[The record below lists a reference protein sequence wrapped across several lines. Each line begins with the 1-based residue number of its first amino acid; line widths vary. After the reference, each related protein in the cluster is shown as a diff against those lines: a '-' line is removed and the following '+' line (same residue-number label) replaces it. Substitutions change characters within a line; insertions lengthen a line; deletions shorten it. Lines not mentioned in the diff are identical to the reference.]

1 MNTELA
7 NKCGLKR
14 EDFQTTVNGKKTDL
28 FVLRNKQ
35 GNEVA
40 VTNYGGAV
48 VAIMMPD
55 KDGNY
60 ANLIQGHDNIQDVIN
75 SPEPFLSVHTTDAD
89 MNFEL
94 KGNYQKKNFCTISA
108 AVECLKEEGI
118 EIKDESIKNGFEHV
132 CELTGLRGRWE
143 KLMFVITDRIGVM
156 MLVLSSLPPNPTS
169 MTAKSTF
176 CSAKY

>member
-1 MNTELA
+1 MNTEPA

-75 SPEPFLSVHTTDAD
+75 SPEPFLSVLIGRYGNRIKEGKFTARSITWHATMAPTTCMVD
-89 MNFEL
+89 L
-94 KGNYQKKNFCTISA
+94 Q
-108 AVECLKEEGI
+108 V
-118 EIKDESIKNGFEHV
+118 
-132 CELTGLRGRWE
+132 
-143 KLMFVITDRIGVM
+143 
-156 MLVLSSLPPNPTS
+156 
-169 MTAKSTF
+169 STPKF
-176 CSAKY
+176 GMQPA